1 MPVVT
6 RALGSDNLGI
16 YSYTYSIAL
25 YGTYFILLGLNQYG
39 NREIAKVRDDKRLIS
54 KTFWSI
60 FFGQFVIGCI
70 VTLIY
75 LLFYVSLEGA
85 YRLCFMIWA
94 IWLVAEIVD
103 ISWFFFG
110 MEEFSNYLDAKHAYT
125 CSCCHRNC
133 SVC

>member
-54 KTFWSI
+54 KTFW
-60 FFGQFVIGCI
+60 VD
-70 VTLIY
+70 
-75 LLFYVSLEGA
+75 LFWSVR
-85 YRLCFMIWA
+85 YRLYRHIN
-94 IWLVAEIVD
+94 
-103 ISWFFFG
+103 ISFILRILG
-110 MEEFSNYLDAKHAYT
+110 RRL
-125 CSCCHRNC
+125 
-133 SVC
+133 